1 MAKKKRMIVE
11 EPAEQYEF
19 TPTEFNEREFI
30 LKDIYGTKV
39 FLVTIVLGLIVGVV
53 GGILCMNIDMEYTW
67 LIATA
72 ISFLVLGLMKKIL
85 TLMGFHPDML
95 EMKTMVG
102 NYLVYLAL
110 GLGVCIMMVNPPFV

>member
-11 EPAEQYEF
+11 ELEEQYEF

-39 FLVTIVLGLIVGVV
+39 FLVTLVLGLIVGVI
-53 GGILCMNIDMEYTW
+53 GGLLCANIDMEYTW

-72 ISFLVLGLMKKIL
+72 ISFIVLGLMKKIL
-85 TLMGFHPDML
+85 TLMGFYPEML
-95 EMKTMVG
+95 EMKTMLG

-110 GLGVCIMMVNPPFV
+110 GLGICIMMVNPPFV